1 MNLRKHSA
9 RRHHDPSVYQ
19 DKRMAHHRLTKYSP
33 LILVRL
39 ADDPDMVA
47 LRLFIPVLS
56 VFHPRNGRTGYISS
70 SQDLEHV

>member
-1 MNLRKHSA
+1 
-9 RRHHDPSVYQ
+9 
-19 DKRMAHHRLTKYSP
+19 MAHHRLTKYSP

-39 ADDPDMVA
+39 AGDPDMVA